1 MQDIRQPSAAPD
13 ATQPDQPFTPG
24 LKMMVEDGLPPA
36 TIASPEE
43 RKNAW
48 KGKRPRPTH
57 SMHFGESSKKE
68 EDPATTKLRK
78 ELAAADQMKKAE
90 RFARLKE
97 LKQATQKAVAKP
109 KEKDMT
115 SKADQVK
122 ALREKRAN
130 KTKAP
135 AAKKAAAK
143 AAPKKPGAAK
153 KEAGAIRA
161 GSKLEMVVGLLTR
174 KEGCTTADVL
184 AATEWP
190 SVSMPQQ
197 ALAAGLKL
205 RKEKAKGEVTRYYG
219 TAA

>member
-1 MQDIRQPSAAPD
+1 MQDNQPSAPD
-13 ATQPDQPFTPG
+13 DAIQSEKPLTPG
-24 LKMMVEDGLPPA
+24 LKMMVDDGLPPG
-36 TIASPEE
+36 TIISLEE
-43 RKNAW
+43 RKSAW

-78 ELAAADQMKKAE
+78 ELAAADQMKKAA

-122 ALREKRAN
+122 ALRVKKAT
-130 KTKAP
+130 KGKPAKKAP
-135 AAKKAAAK
+135 APKAAAAK
-143 AAPKKPGAAK
+143 APKKTEG
-153 KEAGAIRA
+153 IRP
-161 GSKLEMVVGLLTR
+161 GSKLELVVGLLTR

-184 AATEWP
+184 AATQWP

-197 ALAAGLKL
+197 AKAAGLKL